1 MDGNTMTLAT
11 QMAVRFVKEQIRA
24 EGRKLRD
31 YAASDLRKAAA
42 RYLNDHPEIIEAA
55 ARRIATD
62 PRFAKFNSG
71 AQKRRR

>member
-1 MDGNTMTLAT
+1 MDANTMTLAM

-42 RYLNDHPEIIEAA
+42 RLLIERPEIIEAA
-55 ARRIATD
+55 ANRIATD
-62 PRFAKFNSG
+62 ARFA
-71 AQKRRR
+71 RR

>member
-1 MDGNTMTLAT
+1 MDGNTMTLAE
-11 QMAVRFVKEQIRA
+11 QVAVRFVKEQIRA

-42 RYLNDHPEIIEAA
+42 SYLNDHPEIIEAA

-62 PRFAKFNSG
+62 PRFAKFTNSV
-71 AQKRRR
+71 QRKRR